1 MSNSLIAEKIRT
13 LMADR
18 NVDIDD
24 LAQRSGLKK
33 EAIETI
39 LNDNKIPSLAPIIKI
54 ARALG
59 VRPGTFLDDSEHLGP
74 VVNRKSASVEPVA
87 FSSQFS
93 TANQHLSFQTLAG
106 NKSGRHM
113 EPFIITV
120 SAANG
125 DSKPSSHEGE
135 EFIYVLSGK
144 VKIDYG
150 VHSYVLEA
158 GDSIYYDS
166 IVEHLVSGV
175 NNEPAVI
182 LAVVYAPY

>member
-74 VVNRKSASVEPVA
+74 VVNRK
-87 FSSQFS
+87 
-93 TANQHLSFQTLAG
+93 
-106 NKSGRHM
+106 
-113 EPFIITV
+113 
-120 SAANG
+120 
-125 DSKPSSHEGE
+125 
-135 EFIYVLSGK
+135 
-144 VKIDYG
+144 
-150 VHSYVLEA
+150 
-158 GDSIYYDS
+158 
-166 IVEHLVSGV
+166 
-175 NNEPAVI
+175 
-182 LAVVYAPY
+182 